1 MINKWLFK
9 HIDNSALIL
18 FRIFFGILIT
28 LEAWGAIFTGWIT
41 RTLIEPQ
48 QTFNFIGFDF
58 LQPLPGNGMYF
69 YYFLMGV
76 FGVLVTIG
84 YKYRWSLSA
93 YTIMWTCV
101 YLMQKS
107 SYNNH
112 YYLLVLICVFMLLV
126 PANAYFS
133 IDAKQND
140 RIRSLST
147 PRWVHLFIILQL
159 LIVYT
164 YASCAK
170 LYPDWLDGSVPEL
183 LMKSKQDY
191 WLIGDVLQEKWT
203 HVTITYFG
211 ILFDLL
217 VVPLLLWKR
226 TRTPVFIFAIF
237 FHLFNS
243 IVFQIGIFPYL
254 SLAFC
259 LFFFP
264 TQIVHRRFKL
274 KKEYYDQGEVKVPSR
289 SGLMK
294 AFFIT
299 WFVVQISLPLRH
311 WFIKGDVLLTE
322 EGHRLSWR
330 MMLRSKSGISTFKVV
345 DKNTGKTTIIKK
357 GDYLSKKQLRTVS
370 TKPDVIWQ
378 FSRRLKQEYAAKG
391 QDVAVYVD
399 AKVSINRGPYVS
411 LIDSSVDMASAE
423 WDYFFHNEWILLPEE
438 R

>member
-28 LEAWGAIFTGWIT
+28 LEAWGALFTGWID
-41 RTLIEPQ
+41 RTLMAPQ

-69 YYFLMGV
+69 YYFIMGA
-76 FGVLVTIG
+76 FGVLVTLG
-84 YKYRWSLSA
+84 YKYRWSLSV
-93 YTIMWTCV
+93 YTVMWTCV

-112 YYLLVLICVFMLLV
+112 YYLLVLICIFMLLV
-126 PANAYFS
+126 PANANLS
-133 IDAKQND
+133 LDAKNNEK
-140 RIRSLST
+140 IRSISM

-164 YASCAK
+164 YASFAK
-170 LYPDWLDGSVPEL
+170 FYPDWLDGTVAEL
-183 LMKSKQDY
+183 LMYSKKHY
-191 WLIGDVLQEKWT
+191 WLIGDILQQKWT
-203 HVTITYFG
+203 HITIIYFG

-217 VVPLLLWKR
+217 VVPLLLWKK
-226 TRTPVFIFAIF
+226 TRTSIFIFAIF

-264 TQIVHRRFKL
+264 TEVIHKRFRIN
-274 KKEYYDQGEVKVPSR
+274 KEYYDKEEVLVPSNA
-289 SGLMK
+289 GLMK
-294 AFFIT
+294 AFFVT
-299 WFVVQISLPLRH
+299 WFIIQISLPLRH

-345 DKNTGKTTIIKK
+345 NKNTGETTIIKK
-357 GDYLSKKQLRTVS
+357 SEYLSKKQLRSVGA
-370 TKPDVIWQ
+370 KPDVIWQ
-378 FSRRLKQEYAAKG
+378 FAQRLKKEYAAKG

-399 AKVSINRGPYVS
+399 AKVSINRGPYYS
-411 LIDSSVDMASAE
+411 FIDSSVDMASAK